1 MPELG
6 SPRFG
11 EDTTIEE
18 YQFHIRRSKS
28 PALLLVVAVLTCA
41 WIAIDL
47 GRTVDW
53 RVYEEL
59 GWLIIPVLVAALLWL
74 GIELRNE
81 MDTITLDYRGLRV
94 CRGKRELQCI
104 PRSQVQVIVYCPGVQ
119 RRRNDMLGIGL
130 LSPQMLI
137 QKELDIQNRSPLNP
151 SGLTYGQLSPGM
163 RKRFLL
169 DYAARQVRRRYRTDG
184 DFIWMDYTKSR
195 EAMLLKAFQQAEIIR
210 D

>member
-1 MPELG
+1 MPESG
-6 SPRFG
+6 IPHFG
-11 EDTTIEE
+11 KDIVIEE
-18 YQFHIRRSKS
+18 YQFRIRRSKS

-41 WIAIDL
+41 WIAINL
-47 GRTVDW
+47 GRTMDW
-53 RVYEEL
+53 RVYEGL
-59 GWLIIPVLVAALLWL
+59 GWLVIPVLVAALLWL
-74 GIELRNE
+74 CLEIRYE
-81 MDTITLDYRGLRV
+81 MDTITLDCRGLRV

-151 SGLTYGQLSPGM
+151 SGLTYGQLSPVM

-169 DYAARQVRRRYRTDG
+169 DYAARQVRRRYRTGG

-195 EAMLLKAFQQAEIIR
+195 EAMLLKAFHQVEIIR